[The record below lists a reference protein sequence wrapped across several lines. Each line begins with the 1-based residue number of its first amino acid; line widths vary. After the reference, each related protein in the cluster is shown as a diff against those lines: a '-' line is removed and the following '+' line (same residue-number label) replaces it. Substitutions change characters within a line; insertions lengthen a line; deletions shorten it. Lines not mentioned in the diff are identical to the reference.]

1 MIAPTLLRSRALK
14 AKLATLLFWLSVLAG
29 YSCSRSGPRENS
41 AVCGFTLLASANM
54 VIQQA
59 NNIHRVMREP
69 PADLSSRVAAR
80 VVGYGT
86 STARTE
92 ESDSSGLMFYY
103 QGEGF
108 PAIPGF
114 GVALVDDSSEV
125 FRGVLIYDLDVPRG
139 YPRLGAIAGPEL
151 VIPLIGLRVMW
162 SAVSDPTCPLF
173 AAVDT
178 ASEGS

>member
-1 MIAPTLLRSRALK
+1 MVATRTLRSSLLYSLPALIGI
-14 AKLATLLFWLSVLAG
+14 A
-29 YSCSRSGPRENS
+29 CSRSGPRENS

-108 PAIPGF
+108 PTIPGF

-139 YPRLGAIAGPEL
+139 YPQLGAIAGPEL
-151 VIPLIGLRVMW
+151 VIPLIGLRVTW

-173 AAVDT
+173 AAIDT
-178 ASEGS
+178 ASGGS

>member
-1 MIAPTLLRSRALK
+1 MFATRTLRSSLLYSLPALVGI
-14 AKLATLLFWLSVLAG
+14 A
-29 YSCSRSGPRENS
+29 CSRSGPRENS

-103 QGEGF
+103 EGEGF
-108 PAIPGF
+108 PTIPGF

-139 YPRLGAIAGPEL
+139 YPHLGGIAGPEL

-173 AAVDT
+173 AAIDT
-178 ASEGS
+178 TNEGS

>member
-1 MIAPTLLRSRALK
+1 MFATRTLRSSLLYSLPALVGI
-14 AKLATLLFWLSVLAG
+14 A
-29 YSCSRSGPRENS
+29 CSRDGPRENS

-92 ESDSSGLMFYY
+92 ESDSSGLMLYY

-108 PAIPGF
+108 PTIPGF